1 MDHVDNF
8 EGLYGEEEGHVA
20 SIAEEPMGV
29 EHPCIQAVIPPFTP
43 GQFNTPQ
50 TMCIP
55 APSTSVNNEPG
66 EGQLMEEDI
75 SRETSVRTTECV
87 EDERDIHNE
96 CAVYEDELNAGL
108 CEDKDLSEAGDVSTQ
123 ECEFTR
129 KEMCKTHKIKGN
141 GMEVKSKKWKKKKFD
156 NSWVTTTMV
165 RYSCSLDSVR
175 QMEPENTSQIQHSD
189 LSPGYNV
196 LISKGD
202 YLAHFSSNLIGQDEV
217 KGLESVNSIKR

>member
-1 MDHVDNF
+1 M
-8 EGLYGEEEGHVA
+8 
-20 SIAEEPMGV
+20 
-29 EHPCIQAVIPPFTP
+29 
-43 GQFNTPQ
+43 
-50 TMCIP
+50 
-55 APSTSVNNEPG
+55 
-66 EGQLMEEDI
+66 
-75 SRETSVRTTECV
+75 
-87 EDERDIHNE
+87 
-96 CAVYEDELNAGL
+96 
-108 CEDKDLSEAGDVSTQ
+108 STQ

-129 KEMCKTHKIKGN
+129 KGMCKTHKIKGN

-156 NSWVTTTMV
+156 YSWVTTTMV

-217 KGLESVNSIKR
+217 KGLESDNSINR